1 MYASV
6 SGLVGGQPAG
16 LSNLAQDL
24 PVRLSQGLIYNV
36 VDPWWGGGE
45 LVWGRAAAAIR
56 AQGLCSMQP
65 TFDTALQ
72 AFRYDVTEVAN
83 TANLGRSLC
92 VAMGSYTTGQYGWF
106 LLSGVV
112 PVNCQAAVAAG
123 TTFGIAAAG
132 QGGANTAGKQ
142 ILNGIVVAPSTTT
155 VIKTQ
160 CQAPVGSNQ
169 LQVGNSEGW
178 FVGAFLSG
186 TGIAGGTTIT
196 AIDSSGRIVTLSAVT
211 TAAVGSVTAT
221 YNNGT
226 IFYNVAHL
234 NRPFAQGAIT

>member
-1 MYASV
+1 MYSSI
-6 SGLVGGQPAG
+6 SGLLGAQPSG
-16 LSNLAQDL
+16 IGNLAQDTT
-24 PVRLSQGLIYNV
+24 VRMAQGLIYNV
-36 VDPWWGGGE
+36 VDNWWGGAE
-45 LVWGRAAAAIR
+45 LVWGRATAAIR

-72 AFRYDVTEVAN
+72 AWRYDVTEVAN

-92 VAMGSYTTGQYGWF
+92 VAMGSFTTGQYGWF
-106 LLSGVV
+106 MLSGVA

-142 ILNGIVVAPSTTT
+142 VLNGIITAASTTT

-160 CQAPVGSNQ
+160 CSAPVGSNQ
-169 LQVGNSEGW
+169 LTASNTEGW
-178 FVGAFLSG
+178 FVGIFLSG
-186 TGIAGGTTIT
+186 TGIAAGTTVT
-196 AIDSSGRIVTLSAVT
+196 GIDASGRVATLSAVT
-211 TAAVGSVTAT
+211 TAAVGTVTGT
-221 YNNGT
+221 YNNAT
-226 IFYNVAHL
+226 IFYNIAHL